1 MKLTFIKE
9 VEINDPR
16 INISVDL
23 KSQTATIILSYT
35 CPSCGGHGCRRE
47 DRCNNTGSMS
57 VNLDPSKIDIILTE
71 DIASKLRSIIQNL
84 SSSMTKH
91 QTSTPTVIPF
101 L

>member
-23 KSQTATIILSYT
+23 KSQTFKITLSYT
-35 CPSCGGHGCRRE
+35 CPSCAGHGCRRE
-47 DRCNNTGSMS
+47 DKCSNTGSMS
-57 VNLDPSKIDIILTE
+57 VDLDPSKIDIILTE
-71 DIASKLRSIIQNL
+71 DDASKLRSIIQNL

-91 QTSTPTVIPF
+91 QTSTPSIIPF